1 LRDGALGEVS
11 VLLVDVSGELGAALV
26 SRLVSLADEV
36 GVVEDDPAAAPL
48 WARLGAHV
56 ARGASTDTDLLERA
70 AQQVRTVVVAQR
82 GGVDLVEVV
91 SAVVEAARLVPGDVR
106 LVVCMHGDA
115 DAEEAIRS
123 SGLDYVILRTGKR
136 RARLR
141 GGSRR
146 PSVAMV
152 AEAVDAADD
161 LAGHPRLDVDLTV
174 PGGWRALGIDPPQG

>member
-1 LRDGALGEVS
+1 VS
-11 VLLVDVSGELGAALV
+11 VLLVDVSGELGAAVV

-36 GVVEDDPAAAPL
+36 RVVEEDPAAAPV

-82 GGVDLVEVV
+82 AGVALVEVV
-91 SAVVEAARLVPGDVR
+91 KAVVEAARLVPGDVR
-106 LVVCMHGDA
+106 LVVCMRGDA

-123 SGLDYVILRTGKR
+123 SGLDYVILRTGKK

-141 GGSRR
+141 RGSRR
-146 PSVAMV
+146 PSVTMI

-161 LAGHPRLDVDLTV
+161 LAGHPSLDVDLTA
-174 PGGWRALGIDPPQG
+174 PGGWRALGLDPPQG